1 MGSGM
6 RGGQRTVVEDGLA
19 RARPGEVGIDAARVE
34 AFLDAAAA
42 AGLNLHSCM
51 LHRRGHVAFET
62 HWWPYGEG
70 RPRIMHSVAKS
81 FTACAIGMALEEGR
95 FALGDPVAKFFPAE
109 RPAVVSDNLAAMTV
123 ADLLTMRT
131 GHAEE
136 TSGSRWRS
144 MRSSW
149 IEAFFKIPVVHR
161 PGTVYTYTSA
171 ASYMLSAILTRATG
185 QTLHDY
191 LRPRLFEPLGILGE
205 TWDIGPDGIN
215 PGGNGLKC
223 RTVDILKLGVLHAQR
238 GVWNGRRILPE
249 SWVAAATRAHSD
261 SGYGYHWMAGPQRTY
276 AAMGVFGQLVV
287 VFADHEAT
295 LAITSG
301 VNGENAC
308 SETILPLVYRYFHSA
323 FHDAVLPP
331 SEAETR
337 LQQRSLAAATIAPLD
352 SPATPASELTD
363 VLAYDM
369 AENPQGITRLR
380 LELAPGSCT
389 LQLADA
395 DGKHT
400 LKMGVD
406 SWIESDTD
414 MPGRELHHGYEL
426 RPARVLAGA
435 RWLDPWTLE
444 MHWIFA
450 ETAFRDTVICRFEA
464 DRISLARSVN
474 VNSGPLSYP
483 ALSGRRVAP

>member
-1 MGSGM
+1 MGEE
-6 RGGQRTVVEDGLA
+6 QRTTVEDGLA
-19 RARPGEVGIDAARVE
+19 RARAGQVGIDPARIE

-42 AGLNLHSCM
+42 AELNLHSLM

-95 FALGDPVAKFFPAE
+95 FALSDSVVKFFPAE
-109 RPAVVSDNLAAMTV
+109 RPASISDNLAVMTV
-123 ADLLTMRT
+123 ADLLTMRA
-131 GHAEE
+131 GHVEE

-144 MRSSW
+144 IRSSW
-149 IEAFFKIPVVHR
+149 IEAFFKIPVTYR
-161 PGTVYTYTSA
+161 PGTFYTYTSA

-191 LRPRLFEPLGILGE
+191 LRPRLFEPLGIVGA

-249 SWVAAATRAHSD
+249 SWVAAATRPHSD
-261 SGYGYHWMAGPQRTY
+261 SGYGYHWMAGRDRTY

-308 SETILPLVYRYFHSA
+308 SETILPLVYRHFQGA
-323 FHDAVLPP
+323 FHDSTLPP
-331 SEAETR
+331 SEAEAR
-337 LQQRSLAAATIAPLD
+337 LRQRCVAAATIEPLN
-352 SPATPASELTD
+352 SPAAPAPELAG
-363 VLAYDM
+363 VLVYDM
-369 AENPQGITRLR
+369 AGNAQGITRLR
-380 LELAPGSCT
+380 LELAPGFCT
-389 LQLADA
+389 LQLVDA
-395 DGKHT
+395 DGEHI

-406 SWIESDTD
+406 SWIESDTS

-426 RPARVLAGA
+426 RPARVVAGA
-435 RWLDPWTLE
+435 RWLDPRMLE

-450 ETAFRDTVICRFEA
+450 ETAFRDTVICHFEA
-464 DRISLARSVN
+464 DRVSVVRSVN
-474 VNSGPLSYP
+474 VNSGPRSHP
-483 ALSGRRVAP
+483 TLSGRRVIP

>member
-1 MGSGM
+1 M
-6 RGGQRTVVEDGLA
+6 RGEQGIEDGLA
-19 RARPGEVGIDAARVE
+19 RARAGEVGIDAGRIE
-34 AFLDAAAA
+34 AFLDEAAA
-42 AGLNLHSCM
+42 AGLNLHSLM

-62 HWWPYGEG
+62 HWWPYGDG

-95 FALGDPVAKFFPAE
+95 FALGDPVVQFFPAE
-109 RPAVVSDNLAAMTV
+109 RPAVVGDNLAAMTI

-149 IEAFFKIPVVHR
+149 IEAFFKIPVVYR

-171 ASYMLSAILTRATG
+171 ASYMLSAILTRTTG

-191 LRPRLFEPLGILGE
+191 LRPRLFEPLGIVGE
-205 TWDIGPDGIN
+205 RWDIGPDGIN

-238 GVWNGRRILPE
+238 GVWNGRRILTE
-249 SWVAAATRAHSD
+249 GWVAEATRAHSD
-261 SGYGYHWMAGPQRTY
+261 SGYGYHWMAGRDRTY

-287 VFADHEAT
+287 VFADHDAT

-308 SETILPLVYRYFHSA
+308 SETILPLVHRHFQGA

-331 SEAETR
+331 SAAETR
-337 LQQRSLAAATIAPLD
+337 LRQRSDAAASIERLVSLTA
-352 SPATPASELTD
+352 PASELAPGLT
-363 VLAYDM
+363 YDI
-369 AENPQGITRLR
+369 ADNPQGITRLR
-380 LELAPGSCT
+380 LTLEAGSCS
-389 LQLADA
+389 LQLTDA
-395 DGKHT
+395 DGEHT
-400 LKMGVD
+400 LEMGVD
-406 SWIESDTD
+406 GWIESDTD

-426 RPARVLAGA
+426 RPARVVAGA
-435 RWLDPWTLE
+435 RWLDPCTLE

-450 ETAFRDTVICRFEA
+450 ETAFRDTVLCRFEA
-464 DRISLARSVN
+464 DRVSVTRSVN
-474 VNSGPLSYP
+474 VNSGPLGYP
-483 ALSGRRVAP
+483 VLSGRRVTP

>member
-1 MGSGM
+1 M
-6 RGGQRTVVEDGLA
+6 RGEQRMAVEDGLVRA
-19 RARPGEVGIDAARVE
+19 RAGEVGIDATRVE
-34 AFLDAAAA
+34 ALLDAAAA
-42 AGLNLHSCM
+42 AGLDLHSLM
-51 LHRRGHVAFET
+51 LHRRGHVAFEM
-62 HWWPYGEG
+62 HSWPYGEG

-95 FALGDPVAKFFPAE
+95 FALEDPVVKFFPAE
-109 RPAVVSDNLAAMTV
+109 RPAVVSDNLAAMTI

-191 LRPRLFEPLGILGE
+191 LRQRLFEPLGILGE
-205 TWDIGPDGIN
+205 RWDIGPDGIN

-223 RTVDILKLGVLHAQR
+223 RTVDILKLGMLHAQR
-238 GVWNGRRILPE
+238 GVWGGRRILSE

-261 SGYGYHWMAGPQRTY
+261 SGYGYHWMAGRDRTY

-287 VFADHEAT
+287 VFADYGAT

-308 SETILPLVYRYFHSA
+308 SETILPLVYRHLQGA
-323 FHDAVLPP
+323 FHDAALPP

-337 LQQRSLAAATIAPLD
+337 LRQRAVAVATIEPLKSLAAP
-352 SPATPASELTD
+352 PRELAG
-363 VLAYDM
+363 VLVYDM
-369 AENPQGITRLR
+369 TENAQGITRLR
-380 LELAPGSCT
+380 LELTPGSCT
-389 LQLADA
+389 LRLADA
-395 DGKHT
+395 DGEHV

-426 RPARVLAGA
+426 RPGRVLAGA

-444 MHWIFA
+444 MRWIFA
-450 ETAFRDTVICRFEA
+450 ETAFRDTVVCRFEA
-464 DRISLARSVN
+464 DRVSVARSVN

-483 ALSGRRVAP
+483 SLSGRRVAP